1 MKFALLASGSAG
13 NCCVLQHKESQ
24 IVIDCGT
31 TKKYLKSCFEQI
43 DYDHNQADALFITH
57 THSDHV
63 SQMKMFDQIPTYA
76 TQKIDTHYL
85 HHIEPFEA
93 IDIKDFHITVLP
105 MSHDCEG
112 TVGYVIE
119 CGNEKM
125 VYITD
130 TGYIKEEVKAYIQDA
145 DYYIFESNHDIEM
158 LMQTNRPVFIKQ
170 RIINDYGHL
179 CNEVSANIISSV
191 MSDKTKEIV
200 LAHISREGNTRALA
214 LETLEAELKKK
225 DKMHENLNCYAAQQF
240 GIYLGGIDN
249 KQGKQ

>member
-13 NCCVLQHKESQ
+13 NCCLIKHKDTN

-31 TKKYLKSCFEQI
+31 TRKYLRECFERI
-43 DYDHNQADALFITH
+43 SYDPTTTDGILITH

-63 SQMKMFDQIPTYA
+63 SQMKMFDAIDTYA
-76 TQKIDTHYL
+76 TQEIKTNQLRHV
-85 HHIEPFEA
+85 EPFDSFE
-93 IDIKDFHITVLP
+93 IKDMHITVLP

-119 CGNEKM
+119 TNQEKM

-130 TGYIKEEVKAYIQDA
+130 TGYIKEEVKEYIKDA

-158 LMQTNRPVFIKQ
+158 LMQTSRPVFIKQ

-179 CNEVSANIISSV
+179 CNEDSAHILTSV
-191 MSDKTKEIV
+191 MGDQTKEIV
-200 LAHISREGNTRALA
+200 LAHISREGNTRELALA
-214 LETLEAELKKK
+214 ALDQQLIKKQKMREDLKR
-225 DKMHENLNCYAAQQF
+225 HPAAQF
-240 GIYLGGIDN
+240 SIYIGGCAE
-249 KQGKQ
+249 